1 MRRYITAFVIF
12 TMLFFSTI
20 SIVKAECTEITGDT
34 VETQQNFQFH
44 GEPPGSPVKIG
55 DKVTINGPDFK
66 SEAKVIGITPDG
78 KLRVGIWS
86 ESKNGN
92 VSLNNSKFGKEAWED
107 TKESNTHTSKGRGDN
122 VGDGFFSDV
131 KSVEGNKFYSEAIL
145 FTGNTQASETYKK
158 AAAEKARLGKNFDA
172 KKFMD
177 TQTNSKPGTEDYK
190 KKLDYIKNS
199 TPEQLKAQAQKESQ
213 TPQTSMHAKATM
225 VKAIVCKETP
235 GVDLC
240 EDFANWP
247 DPQPMTCHNGTFTPA
262 PGACYKSTREDG
274 PISSYTTRTPLLKDP
289 LTRNP
294 GFCDTDEKSYRTF
307 ETMSTFSKY
316 SGKIKV
322 NQKNMQD
329 KLTSIVSQ
337 YNNELWTSK
346 FQMEDRFWNPFQEGV
361 ISPGLPI
368 YTKDE
373 THYTVELD
381 SWKDKTYVPN
391 SILSES
397 IKYVRE
403 KENINNGIVRKY
415 NGSNIN
421 VFDKAPNPI
430 VTHRYLDQKIWKDL
444 RSTNIRCD
452 QRYEL
457 LVEPR
462 YKLTRHDRYQ
472 KVQQR
477 DVKGRQQ
484 VMTYNCNEHD
494 CSHWETEGT
503 GKYDKNGNEI
513 TKSVYVK
520 ETCWDTCCYLAPD
533 DHHQE
538 WPDGETQH
546 SSPAGEIEP
555 IYAPRVKW
563 RYRIGVGNEYH
574 ASAKRLTDKA
584 KLTPVPNSKDTQKM
598 KSGYGFKYSG
608 DKWKIVT
615 DYDEPQFKN
624 ESDVIRPNKNVA
636 LTLRG
641 NIKSQ
646 TEYFDPNVQY
656 DRAKNA
662 PERSSSK
669 DSRYIE
675 ERIKA
680 NKIKS
685 DFNKNAISKFVSK
698 TKDDSSLLRIRP
710 YTKDSSVSGEKII
723 YRGKAINMET
733 QFEAQSDPNKYYH
746 AYWVTKGEPNL
757 IPAYKQAPLHYVH
770 LDYPSGT
777 MYDIYSINRTY
788 IRNGFTIDAYNT
800 GSIKIVGNMW
810 EDSFSRPDF
819 RKSGN

>member
-1 MRRYITAFVIF
+1 MKRYITAFVIF
-12 TMLFFSTI
+12 AMLFFSTM
-20 SIVKAECTEITGDT
+20 SIVKAEDCIEIPGD
-34 VETQQNFQFH
+34 VIESRVNYQFPH
-44 GEPPGSPVKIG
+44 EPPQLGDVAPGKSAIG
-55 DKVTINGPDFK
+55 YG
-66 SEAKVIGITPDG
+66 EAKVVDFDA
-78 KLRVGIWS
+78 
-86 ESKNGN
+86 NGEPIVETTLTVNDSN
-92 VSLNNSKFGKEAWED
+92 VDMSTTQTDLDAVYDKRN
-107 TKESNTHTSKGRGDN
+107 SNTHHHDVEYPNVPKEQYTQESKVVNNKVISRGIATK
-122 VGDGFFSDV
+122 GGETE
-131 KSVEGNKFYSEAIL
+131 KSMINDRVADAQRHGKTAEE
-145 FTGNTQASETYKK
+145 
-158 AAAEKARLGKNFDA
+158 AAAMYTTL
-172 KKFMD
+172 
-177 TQTNSKPGTEDYK
+177 KPGTEAYDKFIIEYNTK
-190 KKLDYIKNS
+190 S
-199 TPEQLKAQAQKESQ
+199 PEQLEKEGQ
-213 TPQTSMHAKATM
+213 EQRDTRQITQV
-225 VKAIVCKETP
+225 VKINRPPTKVCKGDP
-235 GVDLC
+235 GWDLC
-240 EDFANWP
+240 ERFASMPKPTKPGNCDNYVSNP
-247 DPQPMTCHNGTFTPA
+247 S
-262 PGACYKSTREDG
+262 PGACKAYTKDI
-274 PISSYTTRTPLLKDP
+274 PISSYTTRDPVPTQPMIKDEDWCSSKD
-289 LTRNP
+289 RNQIN
-294 GFCDTDEKSYRTF
+294 F
-307 ETMSTFSKY
+307 ETAETLKKY
-316 SGKIKV
+316 SGTIKA

-329 KLTSIVSQ
+329 KIPSIVSQ

-346 FQMEDRFWNPFQEGV
+346 FQREDRFWNPFQEGV
-361 ISPGLPI
+361 ISPGLPV
-368 YTKDE
+368 YAKDK

-391 SILSES
+391 SILTKS
-397 IKYVRE
+397 INYVKE
-403 KENINNGIVRKY
+403 KEGINNGVVRKY

-421 VFDKAPNPI
+421 VYDKAPNPI
-430 VTHRYLDQKIWKDL
+430 VTHRYLDQKVWKDL

-477 DVKGRQQ
+477 DVKGREK
-484 VMTYNCNEHD
+484 VETYKCDPYD
-494 CSHWETEGT
+494 CSHWKKYWT
-503 GKYDKNGNEI
+503 GDYDENGRREYEWEWI
-513 TKSVYVK
+513 DK
-520 ETCWDTCCYLAPD
+520 TCYHTCCRTVPD
-533 DHHQE
+533 NHHQE
-538 WPDGETQH
+538 WPDGETQK
-546 SSPAGEIEP
+546 SSPAGEIP
-555 IYAPRVKW
+555 PVYAPRVKW

-636 LTLRG
+636 LKLTG

-646 TEYFDPNVQY
+646 TEYFDPNVKY
-656 DRAKNA
+656 NSAKNA

-698 TKDDSSLLRIRP
+698 TKDHSSLLRIRP

-723 YRGKAINMET
+723 YKGKAINMET

-810 EDSFSRPDF
+810 EDSFSRPNF
-819 RKSGN
+819 KK

>member
-1 MRRYITAFVIF
+1 MKRYITAFVIF
-12 TMLFFSTI
+12 AVLFFSTI
-20 SIVKAECTEITGDT
+20 SIVKAECETIEGDT
-34 VETQQNFQFH
+34 VETELKFEFDDDAKPGDHLTIKNFM
-44 GEPPGSPVKIG
+44 GEFT
-55 DKVTINGPDFK
+55 VTI
-66 SEAKVIGITPDG
+66 TG
-78 KLRVGIWS
+78 KDA
-86 ESKNGN
+86 NGN
-92 VSLNNSKFGKEAWED
+92 FTYDYSGDLKGNFVNGKTEAGYDVLKNTTPTQYYKGEGTNADPGKEAFPDKNNVNGNNVNGSGTLNKGD
-107 TKESNTHTSKGRGDN
+107 TIMSKNLEILKEAYNKGVPKNEALAKLNLQKGHPDLKRYAD
-122 VGDGFFSDV
+122 
-131 KSVEGNKFYSEAIL
+131 FYDK
-145 FTGNTQASETYKK
+145 GPK
-158 AAAEKARLGKNFDA
+158 AMDKQIQNDKARA
-172 KKFMD
+172 
-177 TQTNSKPGTEDYK
+177 GT
-190 KKLDYIKNS
+190 II
-199 TPEQLKAQAQKESQ
+199 PV
-213 TPQTSMHAKATM
+213 KATM
-225 VKAIVCKETP
+225 VKAIVCKENP
-235 GVDLC
+235 DIDLC
-240 EDFANWP
+240 EDFATWP
-247 DPQPMTCHNGTFTPA
+247 DPQPMTCHNGTVTPA
-262 PGACYKSTREDG
+262 AGNCYKSTREDG
-274 PISSYTTRTPLLKDP
+274 PISSYTTQYPIYDP
-289 LTRNP
+289 NYIRRQDV
-294 GFCDTDEKSYRTF
+294 CDQSLNRQKTYKTVS
-307 ETMSTFSKY
+307 TMRDTA
-316 SGKIKV
+316 GNIKA

-329 KLTSIVSQ
+329 KLPSIVSQ

-346 FQMEDRFWNPFQEGV
+346 FQREDRFWNPFQEGV
-361 ISPGLPI
+361 ISPGLPV
-368 YTKDE
+368 YAKDSV
-373 THYTVELD
+373 HYTVMID
-381 SWKDKTYVPN
+381 SWKDKDYDIN
-391 SILSES
+391 NFLKES
-397 IKYVRE
+397 INHLKNAERV
-403 KENINNGIVRKY
+403 NDTVVRKY

-421 VFDKAPNPI
+421 VYDKAPNPM
-430 VTHRYLDQKIWKDL
+430 VTHRYLDQTVWKDL
-444 RSTNIRCD
+444 QSSNIRCE
-452 QRYEL
+452 QTYEL
-457 LVEPR
+457 MVEPR
-462 YKLTRHDRYQ
+462 YQIVKHDRYQ

-477 DVKGRQQ
+477 DVKGREK
-484 VMTYNCNEHD
+484 VETYDCNPHT
-494 CSHWETEGT
+494 CTKTRKTGTQHWSEWRQEYVDDYETYET
-503 GKYDKNGNEI
+503 
-513 TKSVYVK
+513 
-520 ETCWDTCCYLAPD
+520 TCWDTCCRTAPD
-533 DHHQE
+533 NHHQE

-636 LTLRG
+636 LKLTG

-656 DRAKNA
+656 DSAKNA

-680 NKIKS
+680 SKIKS

-698 TKDDSSLLRIRP
+698 IKDDSSLLRIRP
-710 YTKDSSVSGEKII
+710 YTKDSSVNGEKII

-733 QFEAQSDPNKYYH
+733 QFESQSDPNKYYH

-810 EDSFSRPDF
+810 EDSFSRPNF
-819 RKSGN
+819 KK